1 MRNSIKCGQKVVKTQ
16 FQAKNKPSS
25 ERPDEGLNVGILT
38 F

>member
-1 MRNSIKCGQKVVKTQ
+1 MRNSIKRGQKVVKTQ

-25 ERPDEGLNVGILT
+25 GCSEEGLNVDILT

>member
-1 MRNSIKCGQKVVKTQ
+1 MRNSFKRGQNVVKNQ
-16 FQAKNKPSS
+16 FQTKNKPSS